1 MDQGKALCSLFF
13 LIDHHF
19 NSLFPQ
25 FSFHQYLCTFNGILA
40 LQQYIGQYFE
50 KNRFPT
56 KSGER
61 KVAAFNV
68 MNKKYVGYLRIA
80 LFFHIVSGMTAQL
93 GSSLSIFLEDYY
105 PAFSRKLAYLA
116 ATAEVYLHAP
126 TAFILTPFVYG
137 DQGVIPYVY
146 GVVSFLL
153 LSSGLSA
160 LEEASEST
168 STPFKSNSKINSK
181 INSKSK
187 SIATKPKRRVEIR
200 RMCTTI
206 SIFLYVRLYAIM
218 RGAGGF
224 LRKQKYS
231 MAVMTAGTAMMPV
244 GWNSSCFPAIFWLL
258 MFLNRKTAGKTFD
271 LINKFGVDGAA
282 IRQEHLA

>member
-1 MDQGKALCSLFF
+1 MDQGKALRSLFF

-19 NSLFPQ
+19 NSFLPQ

-168 STPFKSNSKINSK
+168 PTPFKINSSLSF
-181 INSKSK
+181 IQSK

>member
-1 MDQGKALCSLFF
+1 
-13 LIDHHF
+13 
-19 NSLFPQ
+19 
-25 FSFHQYLCTFNGILA
+25 
-40 LQQYIGQYFE
+40 
-50 KNRFPT
+50 
-56 KSGER
+56 
-61 KVAAFNV
+61 

-168 STPFKSNSKINSK
+168 PTPFKINSSLSF
-181 INSKSK
+181 IQSK
-187 SIATKPKRRVEIR
+187 SIAKPKRRVEIR